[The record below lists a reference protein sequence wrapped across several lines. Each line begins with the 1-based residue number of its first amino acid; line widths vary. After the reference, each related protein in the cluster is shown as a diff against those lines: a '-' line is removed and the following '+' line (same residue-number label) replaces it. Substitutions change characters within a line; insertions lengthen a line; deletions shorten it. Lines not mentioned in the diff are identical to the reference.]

1 MARLKAVVA
10 FVSQSAIVNLAPSFR
25 RRMRMSRKM
34 KALMILSAGAV
45 VLSGCGSGSWLK
57 WFTVASQLGFNF
69 TGMLDNLGI
78 LTG

>member
-1 MARLKAVVA
+1 
-10 FVSQSAIVNLAPSFR
+10 
-25 RRMRMSRKM
+25 MSRKM